1 MQLSVEYRVLSTVVV
16 YWSGTVSQT
25 TQPRRIHLLLYYT
38 TGNTTNLGLRD
49 CEQFL
54 MQYKEEM
61 EKEVADNLRELE
73 RLPS

>member
-25 TQPRRIHLLLYYT
+25 TQPSSIIQPY
-38 TGNTTNLGLRD
+38 NKLGL
-49 CEQFL
+49 EQFL
-54 MQYKEEM
+54 MQEM
-61 EKEVADNLRELE
+61 EKEVADNLRELG